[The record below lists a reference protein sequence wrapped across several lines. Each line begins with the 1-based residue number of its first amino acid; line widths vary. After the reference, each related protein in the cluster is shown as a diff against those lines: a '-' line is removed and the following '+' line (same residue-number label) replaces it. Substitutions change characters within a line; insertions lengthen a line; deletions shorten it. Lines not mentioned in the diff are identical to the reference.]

1 MRRAKLFIENM
12 LVYGFG
18 GIVNTMIPFV
28 MLPIITR
35 LMPDTFYLGLNDL
48 VLMIVS
54 FASAFAVVGMS
65 DAMYRMFF
73 EKNDE
78 EFKKSVCSTALMFV
92 GCMAV
97 MVSFILILFR
107 KSVGKFFFEDVQYAY
122 LVYFSAAA
130 VLASAIN
137 SIISAPT
144 RMQNQRRIFLVTNTV
159 GPVLSYASAIYLL
172 LQGRYVIALP
182 LAAIISGITMDFSF
196 FFLNRHWFSVRCFDW
211 ELLKQL
217 LKLGIP
223 ILPAFLIYWIFNS
236 CDRIMIAQ
244 FLDVGQVGIYAV
256 GAKLGAVSHLIYTA
270 FAGGWQYF
278 AFSTMKEER
287 QVESNS
293 AVYEYLGAVSFIAGI
308 WMCGLAHPIFVW
320 LFPADYHSGAVVAPY
335 LFLAPLLL
343 MLYQVAGNQF
353 LVIKKSAPIT
363 IILFF
368 GALVEFEFG
377 GDKPLCA
384 GFFHK
389 KAGFFRAE
397 REHAFFVARR
407 GDVRVHERQDV
418 HIRVF
423 VRIAAGDRLHVNHLD
438 SRQILKEMPERIR
451 REVNPV
457 LRRNNLGV
465 LPVKRLVYRVRQ
477 NAARVLVR
485 LVVGVHS
492 QDGRVSLHAD
502 DCNRREIGNR
512 RTRRRG
518 AARDNRRND
527 ERQCQKCYSFHI
539 FSSFLLRKLPHDTT
553 NHREFLRQTISELTE
568 SEDTNTRN
576 FHFSEQRRAP
586 PRKPAIAKKS
596 LRIFKKL
603 LRIFKKSLTFSAK
616 VTENFSCRI
625 LAAGLWLFACISP
638 ASLLVRL
645 KALKF
650 RF

>member
-18 GIVNTMIPFV
+18 GIVNKMIPFV

-368 GALVEFEFG
+368 GALVNVALNYLLIPCFG
-377 GDKPLCA
+377 IEGAAVATLFGYVVADAVCMSVLCRMKLMVVSVR
-384 GFFHK
+384 FF
-389 KAGFFRAE
+389 AISGITVLYFL
-397 REHAFFVARR
+397 
-407 GDVRVHERQDV
+407 
-418 HIRVF
+418 IW
-423 VRIAAGDRLHVNHLD
+423 RLWLCNATLL
-438 SRQILKEMPERIR
+438 S
-451 REVNPV
+451 
-457 LRRNNLGV
+457 LG
-465 LPVKRLVYRVRQ
+465 L
-477 NAARVLVR
+477 A
-485 LVVGVHS
+485 LVVSVG
-492 QDGRVSLHAD
+492 
-502 DCNRREIGNR
+502 
-512 RTRRRG
+512 
-518 AARDNRRND
+518 
-527 ERQCQKCYSFHI
+527 FI
-539 FSSFLLRKLPHDTT
+539 FMYK
-553 NHREFLRQTISELTE
+553 NELTMITAYAK
-568 SEDTNTRN
+568 DYINAKRN
-576 FHFSEQRRAP
+576 
-586 PRKPAIAKKS
+586 
-596 LRIFKKL
+596 
-603 LRIFKKSLTFSAK
+603 
-616 VTENFSCRI
+616 VN
-625 LAAGLWLFACISP
+625 
-638 ASLLVRL
+638 
-645 KALKF
+645 
-650 RF
+650 